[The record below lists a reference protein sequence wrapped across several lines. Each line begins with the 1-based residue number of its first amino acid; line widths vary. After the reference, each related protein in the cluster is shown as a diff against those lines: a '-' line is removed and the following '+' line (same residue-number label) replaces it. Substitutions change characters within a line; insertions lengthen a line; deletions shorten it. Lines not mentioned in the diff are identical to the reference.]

1 MSTVFYR
8 GMVVDIINSVSGLTI
23 RNKSIEDYQKLIN
36 TPNLKSFPR
45 NTIVVKQISEGASKI
60 SNNEI
65 ICYPFFSSHFSMP
78 LKPGEC
84 VWFVFENPDNQGP
97 IAFWLSRVTEPGH
110 VEDLNFTH
118 FPRSYR
124 QAPVEATPGAAAR
137 FEGETAKSDVTQT
150 YSWLSPTIDQDE
162 QVETITFAGKVHR
175 FEHVPRYNKRPGD
188 LVIQGSNNS
197 LIMLGEERGHYA
209 DSPTDIKYSANK
221 SDIPAGLA
229 AIDIVV
235 GRGNSPATSG
245 TTITNELNL
254 KEADKRKNPPTEGDP
269 HFPTDASR
277 LYLTANSKDIF
288 SSYHP
293 DQLLQISL
301 PSTAG
306 LNEYLRSRAGSFFVG
321 KADNLRLVA
330 RKIGDIRIV
339 KEPTPGDIDG
349 AAIVLH
355 TDGALQACGNKISL
369 SSYNTDGAT
378 EPYVKYTGL
387 VMLMKDMI
395 DDYAS
400 ITSDINS
407 FCTSLTAVASTLTGA
422 VGVPAVVGVP
432 VSIPQV
438 NIAGGQL
445 SSASTDLQSKAV
457 AMMAKASAKKEMI
470 DVDAP
475 YDIKSTVIFGE

>member
-1 MSTVFYR
+1 
-8 GMVVDIINSVSGLTI
+8 MVVDIINSVSGLTV

-45 NTIVVKQISEGASKI
+45 NTIVVKQISEGASQI

-84 VWFVFENPDNQGP
+84 VWFVFENPENQGP

-110 VEDLNFTH
+110 VEDVNFTH

-124 QAPVEATPGAAAR
+124 QPPTESAAGAAAR
-137 FEGETAKSDVTQT
+137 FEGETSKPDITQT
-150 YSWLSPTIDQDE
+150 YSWISPTADQNE
-162 QVETITFAGKVHR
+162 QTETIAFAGKVHR
-175 FEHVPRYNKRPGD
+175 FEQVPRYNKRPGD
-188 LVIQGSNNS
+188 LIIQGSNNS

-209 DSPTDIKYSANK
+209 ESASDIKYSANK
-221 SDIPAGLA
+221 TDIPPGLA

-235 GRGNSPATSG
+235 GRGNTAATSG
-245 TTITNELNL
+245 VAITNELKL
-254 KEADKRKNPPTEGDP
+254 KETDKRQDPQTEGDP

-293 DQLLQISL
+293 DTLLQISL

-306 LNEYLRSRAGSFFVG
+306 LDEYLRSRAGSFFVG

-330 RKIGDIRIV
+330 RKSGDIRVV

-349 AAIVLH
+349 AAIILH
-355 TDGALQACGNKISL
+355 VDGALQACGKKISL

-378 EPYVKYTGL
+378 EPYVKYTSL
-387 VMLMKDMI
+387 VTLMKEMI
-395 DDYAS
+395 DDYETIA
-400 ITSDINS
+400 SDIND
-407 FCTSLTAVASTLTGA
+407 FCTQLTSVASTLAGA
-422 VGVPAVVGVP
+422 AGLPAVVGTP

-438 NIAGGQL
+438 NIAGGTL
-445 SSASTDLQSKAV
+445 STAASSLQSKAL
-457 AMMAKASAKKEMI
+457 AMKATAEKKKAEI
-470 DVDAP
+470 DADT
-475 YDIKSTVIFGE
+475 YDIKSTTIFGE

>member
-8 GMVVDIINSVSGLTI
+8 GMVIDIISSVSGLTT
-23 RNKSIEDYQKLIN
+23 RNKSIENYQKLIN

-124 QAPVEATPGAAAR
+124 QAPTEAEPGAAAR
-137 FEGETAKSDVTQT
+137 SEGVPAKSDLTQT
-150 YSWLSPTIDQDE
+150 YSWISATTDE
-162 QVETITFAGKVHR
+162 NEQIETIAFAEKVHR
-175 FEHVPRYNKRPGD
+175 FEPVPRYNKRPGD
-188 LVIQGSNNS
+188 LIIQGSNNS
-197 LIMLGEERGHYA
+197 LIMLGEERGHYNESA
-209 DSPTDIKYSANK
+209 FEIKESANIT
-221 SDIPAGLA
+221 SIPPGLA

-235 GRGNSPATSG
+235 GRGKMAATSG
-245 TTITNELNL
+245 AVITNELNL
-254 KEADKRKNPPTEGDP
+254 KETDKRQDPQTEGDP

-277 LYLTANSKDIF
+277 LYLTANSTDIF
-288 SSYHP
+288 SLYHP
-293 DQLLQISL
+293 DTLLQIQL

-306 LNEYLRSRAGSFFVG
+306 IDEYFKARAGSFFVG

-330 RKIGDIRIV
+330 RHSGDIRIV

-349 AAIVLH
+349 AAIILH
-355 TDGALQACGNKISL
+355 ASGSLQACGKRIQL
-369 SSYNTDGAT
+369 SSYNTDGVSPGI
-378 EPYVKYTGL
+378 EPYVRYSGL
-387 VMLMKDMI
+387 VTLLKELI
-395 DDYAS
+395 DEYTS
-400 ITSDINS
+400 IASDISVFCKS
-407 FCTSLTAVASTLTGA
+407 FSIAVKLMPSLTTAPGGGLLTNAASVSVPLDVAANT
-422 VGVPAVVGVP
+422 
-432 VSIPQV
+432 
-438 NIAGGQL
+438 
-445 SSASTDLQSKAV
+445 LQSKAD
-457 AMMAKASAKKEMI
+457 AMTGKATAKKELI
-470 DVDAP
+470 DKDTP
-475 YDIKSTVIFGE
+475 YDIQSSVIFGE

>member
-8 GMVVDIINSVSGLTI
+8 GMVVDIINSVSGLTT
-23 RNKSIEDYQKLIN
+23 RKKSIEDYQKLIN

-65 ICYPFFSSHFSMP
+65 ICYPFFSSHFRMP

-124 QAPVEATPGAAAR
+124 QAPVEAEPGAAAR
-137 FEGETAKSDVTQT
+137 SEGVPAKSDITQT
-150 YSWLSPTIDQDE
+150 YSWISATTDE
-162 QVETITFAGKVHR
+162 NEQIETIAFAEKVHR
-175 FEHVPRYNKRPGD
+175 FEPVPRYNKRPGD
-188 LVIQGSNNS
+188 LIIQGSNNS
-197 LIMLGEERGHYA
+197 LIMLGEERGHYKESA
-209 DSPTDIKYSANK
+209 FEIKESANIT
-221 SDIPAGLA
+221 SIPPGLA

-235 GRGNSPATSG
+235 GRGKMAATSG
-245 TTITNELNL
+245 AVITNELNL
-254 KEADKRKNPPTEGDP
+254 KETDKRQDPQTEGDP

-277 LYLTANSKDIF
+277 LYLTANSTDIF
-288 SSYHP
+288 SLYHP
-293 DQLLQISL
+293 DTLLQIQL

-306 LNEYLRSRAGSFFVG
+306 IDEYFKAKAGSFFVG

-330 RKIGDIRIV
+330 RHSGDIRIV

-349 AAIVLH
+349 AAIILH
-355 TDGALQACGNKISL
+355 ASGSLQACGSKILL
-369 SSYNTDGAT
+369 SSYNTDGADI
-378 EPYVKYTGL
+378 EPYVRYSG
-387 VMLMKDMI
+387 LMKLLNEMI

-400 ITSDINS
+400 IASDIS
-407 FCTSLTAVASTLTGA
+407 DFCASLNTVATALLTSASIPGTAGGPVAGA
-422 VGVPAVVGVP
+422 VT
-432 VSIPQV
+432 
-438 NIAGGQL
+438 AGNELTKAAGTL
-445 SSASTDLQSKAV
+445 KSKA
-457 AMMAKASAKKEMI
+457 EE
-470 DVDAP
+470 
-475 YDIKSTVIFGE
+475 IKSTAEKKKKDIVADADNIKSDIIFGE

>member
-8 GMVVDIINSVSGLTI
+8 GMVVDIINSVSGLTT

-124 QAPVEATPGAAAR
+124 QTPVEAEPGVAAR
-137 FEGETAKSDVTQT
+137 TDGVLTKSDFTQT
-150 YSWLSPTIDQDE
+150 YSGISATTDQNE
-162 QVETITFAGKVHR
+162 QVETIAYAKKVHR
-175 FEHVPRYNKRPGD
+175 FQLVPRYNKRPGD
-188 LVIQGSNNS
+188 LILQGSNNS

-209 DSPTDIKYSANK
+209 ESPSDIQFSANK
-221 SDIPAGLA
+221 TDIPPGSA

-235 GRGNSPATSG
+235 GRGNSAATSG
-245 TTITNELNL
+245 TTITNEFKLT
-254 KEADKRKNPPTEGDP
+254 EVDKRKNPPTEGDA

-277 LYLTANSKDIF
+277 LYLTANSNDINSPF
-288 SSYHP
+288 HP
-293 DQLLQISL
+293 DKLLNITI
-301 PSTAG
+301 PSTDG
-306 LNEYLRSRAGSFFVG
+306 QKITILDVKAGSFFVG

-330 RKIGDIRIV
+330 KNSGDIRII
-339 KEPTPGDIDG
+339 KEPTPGSADG
-349 AAIVLH
+349 AAIILHSGGSLHAYGNNITLSSYH
-355 TDGALQACGNKISL
+355 TDGP
-369 SSYNTDGAT
+369 T
-378 EPYVKYTGL
+378 EPYVRYSGL
-387 VMLMKDMI
+387 VTLIKKMI
-395 DDYAS
+395 DDYTS
-400 ITSDINS
+400 IASDIND
-407 FCTSLTAVASTLTGA
+407 FCTSLN
-422 VGVPAVVGVP
+422 VV
-432 VSIPQV
+432 
-438 NIAGGQL
+438 AGGLAVSVSVPPGAPIVGAQTAGIEL
-445 SSASTDLQSKAV
+445 LKSVPILQ
-457 AMMAKASAKKEMI
+457 AKATLMLAKKDIYALEI
-470 DVDAP
+470 DA
-475 YDIKSTVIFGE
+475 DIDNIQSTVIFGE

>member
-8 GMVVDIINSVSGLTI
+8 GMVIDIINSVSGLTT

-124 QAPVEATPGAAAR
+124 QAPVEAEPGAAAKSDG
-137 FEGETAKSDVTQT
+137 FPAKSDLTQT
-150 YSWLSPTIDQDE
+150 YSWISATTDE
-162 QVETITFAGKVHR
+162 NEQIETIAFAEKVHR
-175 FEHVPRYNKRPGD
+175 FEPVPRYNKRPGD
-188 LVIQGSNNS
+188 LIIQGSNNS

-235 GRGNSPATSG
+235 GRGKMAATSG
-245 TTITNELNL
+245 AVITNELNL
-254 KEADKRKNPPTEGDP
+254 KETDKRQDPSTEGDP

-349 AAIVLH
+349 AAIILH

-378 EPYVKYTGL
+378 EPYVRYSGL
-387 VMLMKDMI
+387 VTLIKKMI
-395 DDYAS
+395 DDYTS
-400 ITSDINS
+400 IASDIND
-407 FCTSLTAVASTLTGA
+407 FCTSLN
-422 VGVPAVVGVP
+422 VV
-432 VSIPQV
+432 
-438 NIAGGQL
+438 AGGLAGSVSVPPGAPIVGAQTAGIEL
-445 SSASTDLQSKAV
+445 LKSVPILQ
-457 AMMAKASAKKEMI
+457 AKAALMLAKKDIYALEI
-470 DVDAP
+470 DI
-475 YDIKSTVIFGE
+475 DIDNIQSTIIFGE